1 MALPTLLPAST
12 LSAVVLPVTGNPA
25 QVTQYL
31 PFAIYSGSTAF
42 LTGASDQVAYVY
54 KKLGG
59 DVLDIELTVG
69 NVYAAYEEA
78 VLEYS
83 YLINLHQSQNALP
96 TLLGKT
102 TGTFDQNG
110 ELTNNIG
117 GRAELA
123 YPKYNID
130 IVKRMGDAYALEAGI
145 GMNSRIYSAS
155 IPIIDEVQDYDLQSI
170 IQSAS
175 VNNYDPATGG
185 PVPFS
190 GSVAGKKVTIRR
202 FYYKTPASMW
212 RFFGYY
218 GGLNVIGNLS
228 SYGQYADDSTF
239 EVIPS
244 WHNKLQAMAYET
256 SIYTRNSHYSFE
268 IINNKL
274 RIFPV
279 PNSFT
284 PRYFW
289 IDFSVD
295 EDGWVEDGNA
305 TGTAG
310 TGTQANTGINGVN
323 NMNTLPFANIPYENI
338 NSIGKQWIRRFCL
351 ALCKEILGQIRSKF
365 ATLPIPGESVTLN
378 GSALIAEGKEQQD
391 KLREELKTMLEKMT
405 YPKLTEQVAAEAENI
420 QKVDSK
426 VPFNI
431 FVG

>member
-1 MALPTLLPAST
+1 MAVPNLLPTST
-12 LSAVVLPVTGNPA
+12 LSAVVLPVTGSPTE
-25 QVTQYL
+25 VTQYL
-31 PFAIYSGSTAF
+31 PFAIYSGSAAF
-42 LTGASDQVAYVY
+42 LSGAADQVAYVY
-54 KKLGG
+54 KKIGG
-59 DVLDIELTVG
+59 DVLDIELTPG

-83 YLINLHQSQNALP
+83 YIVNLHQAQNVLP

-110 ELTNNIG
+110 ELSGTVG
-117 GRAELA
+117 GRVELS
-123 YPKYNID
+123 YPKYNLD
-130 IVKRMGDAYALEAGI
+130 YLRHFGDAFATEAGI
-145 GMNSRIYSAS
+145 GMNSPIYSAS
-155 IPIIDEVQDYDLQSI
+155 IPIQDEVQDYDIQTI

-175 VNNYDPATGG
+175 ANNYDPATGG

-190 GSVAGKKVTIRR
+190 GTLAGKKVTVRR

-228 SYGQYADDSTF
+228 TYGQYADDSTF
-239 EVIPS
+239 EVIPA
-244 WHNKLQAMAYET
+244 WQNKLQAMAYET
-256 SIYTRNSHYSFE
+256 SIYTRNSHYSYE
-268 IINNKL
+268 VINNKL

-289 IDFSVD
+289 IDFSVQ
-295 EDGWVEDGNA
+295 EDGWKQSNND
-305 TGTAG
+305 AG
-310 TGTQANTGINGVN
+310 VNHAAGIN

-365 ATLPIPGESVTLN
+365 STIPIPGESVTLN
-378 GSALIAEGKEQQD
+378 GTALISEAKEMQ
-391 KLREELKTMLEKMT
+391 KELREELKTTLEKLT
-405 YPKLTEQVAAEAENI
+405 YSKLTEQTANDSENL
-420 QKVDSK
+420 QKTTAK
-426 VPFNI
+426 IPQNI

>member
-1 MALPTLLPAST
+1 MALPNLLPQST
-12 LSAVVLPVTGNPA
+12 LSAVVLPVTGNA
-25 QVTQYL
+25 SDVTQYL
-31 PFAIYSGSTAF
+31 PFAIYSGSAAF
-42 LTGASDQVAYVY
+42 LSGAADQVAYVY
-54 KKLGG
+54 KKIGG
-59 DVLDIELTVG
+59 DVLDIELTPG

-83 YLINLHQSQNALP
+83 YLVNLHQAQNALP

-110 ELTNNIG
+110 ELTNDIG
-117 GRAELA
+117 GKAQLA
-123 YPKYNID
+123 YPKFNLD
-130 IVKRMGDAYALEAGI
+130 ITRKYGDAFALEAGI
-145 GMNSRIYSAS
+145 GFNSPIYSAS
-155 IPIIDEVQDYDLQSI
+155 IPIIEEVQDYDVQAI

-175 VNNYDPATGG
+175 LNNYDPATKG

-190 GSVAGKKVTIRR
+190 GSVAGKKITIRR

-228 SYGQYADDSTF
+228 TYGQYADDSSF
-239 EVIPS
+239 EVVPA

-256 SIYTRNSHYSFE
+256 SIYTRNSHYSYE
-268 IINNKL
+268 IINNKI

-284 PRYFW
+284 PEYFW
-289 IDFSVD
+289 VDFSVQ
-295 EDGWVEDGNA
+295 EDGWKENTIVSGS
-305 TGTAG
+305 TGV
-310 TGTQANTGINGVN
+310 NGIN

-365 ATLPIPGESVTLN
+365 GTIPIPGETVTLN
-378 GSALIAEGKEQQD
+378 GPALISEAKEQQ
-391 KLREELKTMLEKMT
+391 KELREELKTVLDKMT
-405 YPKLTEQVAAEAENI
+405 YPKLVEQVANESENI
-420 QKVDSK
+420 QKVASK

>member
-1 MALPTLLPAST
+1 MAVPNLLPQST
-12 LSAVVLPVTGNPA
+12 LSAVVLPVTGSPSE
-25 QVTQYL
+25 VTSYL
-31 PFAIYSGSTAF
+31 PFAIYSGSAAF
-42 LTGASDQVAYVY
+42 LTGASDQVSYVY

-59 DVLDIELTVG
+59 DVLDIELTPG

-83 YLINLHQSQNALP
+83 YLINLHQSQNTLQ

-110 ELTNNIG
+110 ELTGDIG
-117 GRAELA
+117 GRVELA
-123 YPKYNID
+123 YPKYNVD
-130 IVKRMGDAYALEAGI
+130 YLRHFGDAFAQEAGI
-145 GMNSRIYSAS
+145 GMNSPIYSAS
-155 IPIIDEVQDYDLQSI
+155 IPIVQEQQDYDIQAI

-175 VNNYDPATGG
+175 LNNYDPASGG

-190 GSVAGKKVTIRR
+190 GTLAGKKITVRR

-228 SYGQYADDSTF
+228 TYGQYADDSTF
-239 EVIPS
+239 EVVPA

-256 SIYTRNSHYSFE
+256 SIYTRNSHYSYE

-284 PRYFW
+284 PQHFW
-289 IDFSVD
+289 IDFSVE
-295 EDGWVEDGNA
+295 EDGWKTSNNDAGSSTTDG
-305 TGTAG
+305 
-310 TGTQANTGINGVN
+310 IN

-365 ATLPIPGESVTLN
+365 NTIPIPGETVTLN
-378 GSALIAEGKEQQD
+378 GTALISEAKEQQ
-391 KLREELKTMLEKMT
+391 KELREELKVMLEKMT
-405 YPKLTEQVAAEAENI
+405 YSKLIEQTATDSENLQKAAT
-420 QKVDSK
+420 K

>member
-1 MALPTLLPAST
+1 MAVPNLLPVST
-12 LSAVVLPVTGNPA
+12 LSAVVLPVTGSPTE
-25 QVTQYL
+25 VTQYL
-31 PFAIYSGSTAF
+31 PFAIYSGSDAF

-54 KKLGG
+54 KKIGG

-83 YLINLHQSQNALP
+83 YIVNLHQAQNSLP
-96 TLLGKT
+96 TMLGKT

-110 ELTNNIG
+110 ELVEDLG
-117 GRAELA
+117 GRVELA
-123 YPKYNID
+123 YPKYNLD
-130 IVKRMGDAYALEAGI
+130 ILRKQGDAYALEAGVGI
-145 GMNSRIYSAS
+145 NSNIYSAS
-155 IPIIDEVQDYDLQSI
+155 IPITDEVQDYDLFSI

-175 VNNYDPATGG
+175 ANNYDPATGG
-185 PVPFS
+185 TVPFS
-190 GSVAGKKVTIRR
+190 GAVGDKKIVVRR

-228 SYGQYADDSTF
+228 TYGQYADDSTF
-239 EVIPS
+239 EVIPA
-244 WHNKLQAMAYET
+244 WQNKLQAMAYET

-268 IINNKL
+268 MINGKL

-284 PRYFW
+284 PRHFW
-289 IDFSVD
+289 VDFSFQ
-295 EDGWVEDGNA
+295 EDGWRENIYPSGSAQNSKEGV
-305 TGTAG
+305 T
-310 TGTQANTGINGVN
+310 GVN

-365 ATLPIPGESVTLN
+365 STIPIPGETVTLN
-378 GSALIAEGKEQQD
+378 GSALISEGKEQQD

-405 YPKLTEQVAAEAENI
+405 YAKITEQVATEAENM
-420 QKVDSK
+420 QKIATK
-426 VPFNI
+426 VPQNI

>member
-1 MALPTLLPAST
+1 MAVPNLLPQST
-12 LSAVVLPVTGNPA
+12 LSAVVLPVTGSPSD
-25 QVTQYL
+25 VTSYL
-31 PFAIYSGSTAF
+31 PFAIYSGSAAF
-42 LTGASDQVAYVY
+42 LSGASDQVAYVY

-59 DVLDIELTVG
+59 DVLDIELTPG

-83 YLINLHQSQNALP
+83 YLVNLHQAQNALP
-96 TLLGKT
+96 TMLGKT
-102 TGTFDQNG
+102 TGSFDQNG
-110 ELTNNIG
+110 ELTEDLG
-117 GRAELA
+117 GRVELA
-123 YPKYNID
+123 YPKYNLD
-130 IVKRMGDAYALEAGI
+130 ILRKYGDAFALEGGI
-145 GMNSRIYSAS
+145 GINSNIYSAS
-155 IPIIDEVQDYDLQSI
+155 IPIVQEQQDYDLFQI

-175 VNNYDPATGG
+175 ANNYDPATGG

-190 GSVAGKKVTIRR
+190 GAVENKKIVVRR

-228 SYGQYADDSTF
+228 TYGQYADDSTF
-239 EVIPS
+239 EVVPA

-268 IINNKL
+268 MINGKV

-284 PRYFW
+284 PSYFW
-289 IDFSVD
+289 VDFSFQ
-295 EDGWVEDGNA
+295 EDGWRQNVYPSGSAQNSDE
-305 TGTAG
+305 
-310 TGTQANTGINGVN
+310 GISGVN
-323 NMNTLPFANIPYENI
+323 NMNTLPFANIPYESI
-338 NSIGKQWIRRFCL
+338 NSMGKQWIRRFCL

-365 ATLPIPGESVTLN
+365 ANIPIPGETVTLN
-378 GSALIAEGKEQQD
+378 GSALITEAKDQQKE
-391 KLREELKTMLEKMT
+391 LREELKTTLEKMT
-405 YPKLTEQVAAEAENI
+405 YAKISEQVAGESENI
-420 QKVDSK
+420 QKIANK

>member
-1 MALPTLLPAST
+1 MAVPNLLPQST
-12 LSAVVLPVTGNPA
+12 LSAIVLPVTGSPSE
-25 QVTQYL
+25 VTQYL
-31 PFAIYSGSTAF
+31 PFAVYSGSVSF
-42 LTGASDQVAYVY
+42 LSGASDQIAYVY

-59 DVLDIELTVG
+59 DILDIELTPG
-69 NVYAAYEEA
+69 NVYAAYEES

-83 YLINLHQSQNALP
+83 YLVNIHQAQNVLP

-102 TGTFDQNG
+102 TGTFDHIG
-110 ELTNNIG
+110 ELTTDIG
-117 GRAELA
+117 GKVELA
-123 YPKYNID
+123 YPKYNLD
-130 IVKRMGDAYALEAGI
+130 YLRHFGDAFAQEAGI
-145 GMNSRIYSAS
+145 GMNSSIYSAS
-155 IPIIDEVQDYDLQSI
+155 IPIIDEVQDYDIQEI

-175 VNNYDPATGG
+175 LNNYDPASGG

-190 GSVAGKKVTIRR
+190 GSLAGKKITIRR

-228 SYGQYADDSTF
+228 TYGQYADDSTF
-239 EVIPS
+239 EVIPA

-256 SIYTRNSHYSFE
+256 SIYTRNSHYSYE
-268 IINNKL
+268 IINNKI

-284 PRYFW
+284 PEYFW
-289 IDFSVD
+289 VDFSVE
-295 EDGWVEDGNA
+295 EDGWKKSNNDADTNS
-305 TGTAG
+305 
-310 TGTQANTGINGVN
+310 ANSIN

-351 ALCKEILGQIRSKF
+351 ALCKEILGQVRSKF
-365 ATLPIPGESVTLN
+365 ASIPIPGETVTLN
-378 GSALIAEGKEQQD
+378 GTALIAEGKEQQ
-391 KLREELKTMLEKMT
+391 KELREELKAMLEKMT
-405 YPKLTEQVAAEAENI
+405 YSKLTEQTANDAENL
-420 QKVDSK
+420 QKIASK

>member
-1 MALPTLLPAST
+1 MAVPNLLPTST
-12 LSAVVLPVTGNPA
+12 LSAVVLPVTGSPTE
-25 QVTQYL
+25 VTQYL
-31 PFAIYSGSTAF
+31 PFAIYSGSEAF

-54 KKLGG
+54 KKIGG
-59 DVLDIELTVG
+59 DVLDIELTPG

-83 YLINLHQSQNALP
+83 YIVNLHQAQNVLP

-110 ELTNNIG
+110 ELTVDLSG
-117 GRAELA
+117 SVELA
-123 YPKYNID
+123 YPKYNLD
-130 IVKRMGDAYALEAGI
+130 YLRHFGDAFATEAGI
-145 GMNSRIYSAS
+145 GMNSPIYSAS
-155 IPIIDEVQDYDLQSI
+155 IPIQDEVQDYDIQTI

-175 VNNYDPATGG
+175 LNNYDPATGG
-185 PVPFS
+185 AVPFS
-190 GSVAGKKVTIRR
+190 GTLAGKKITVRR

-228 SYGQYADDSTF
+228 TYGQYADDSTF
-239 EVIPS
+239 EVIPA
-244 WHNKLQAMAYET
+244 WQNKLQAMAYET
-256 SIYTRNSHYSFE
+256 SIYTRNSHYSYE
-268 IINNKL
+268 VINNKL

-289 IDFSVD
+289 IDFSVE
-295 EDGWVEDGNA
+295 EDGWKQSNND
-305 TGTAG
+305 AG
-310 TGTQANTGINGVN
+310 TNQAGGIN

-365 ATLPIPGESVTLN
+365 STIPIPGESVTLN
-378 GSALIAEGKEQQD
+378 GSALISEAKEMQ
-391 KLREELKTMLEKMT
+391 KELREELKTTLEKLT
-405 YPKLTEQVAAEAENI
+405 YSKLAEQTANDSENI
-420 QKVDSK
+420 QKTTAK
-426 VPFNI
+426 IPQNI

>member
-12 LSAVVLPVTGNPA
+12 LSSVVLPVTGSPSEVA
-25 QVTQYL
+25 QYL
-31 PFAIYSGSTAF
+31 PFAVYSGSASF
-42 LTGASDQVAYVY
+42 LSGASDQVAYVY

-102 TGTFDQNG
+102 TGTFDHTG
-110 ELTNNIG
+110 ELTNDIG
-117 GRAELA
+117 GRAELS
-123 YPKYNID
+123 YPKYNLD
-130 IVKRMGDAYALEAGI
+130 YLRHFGDAFATEAGI
-145 GMNSRIYSAS
+145 GMNSSIYSAS
-155 IPIIDEVQDYDLQSI
+155 IPIIDEVQDYDIQAI

-175 VNNYDPATGG
+175 ANNIDPASGG
-185 PVPFS
+185 PVAFS
-190 GSVAGKKVTIRR
+190 GSLAGKKITVRR

-289 IDFSVD
+289 VDFSVD
-295 EDGWVEDGNA
+295 EDGW
-305 TGTAG
+305 
-310 TGTQANTGINGVN
+310 
-323 NMNTLPFANIPYENI
+323 
-338 NSIGKQWIRRFCL
+338 
-351 ALCKEILGQIRSKF
+351 KEPTDSSG
-365 ATLPIPGESVTLN
+365 
-378 GSALIAEGKEQQD
+378 
-391 KLREELKTMLEKMT
+391 
-405 YPKLTEQVAAEAENI
+405 EQVRNKIESL
-420 QKVDSK
+420 V
-426 VPFNI
+426 
-431 FVG
+431 

>member
-1 MALPTLLPAST
+1 MAVPILTPAST
-12 LSAVVLPVTGNPA
+12 LSAIVLPSAGNLA
-25 QVTQYL
+25 DVASAL
-31 PFAIYSGSTAF
+31 PFGIYSNSPAF
-42 LTGASDQVAYVY
+42 ISGATDQVAYVY

-59 DVLDIELTVG
+59 DILDIELTTG

-96 TLLGKT
+96 ALLGKT
-102 TGTFDQNG
+102 TGTFDQDG

-117 GRAELA
+117 GKAELA
-123 YPKYNID
+123 YPKFNLD
-130 IVKRMGDAYALEAGI
+130 ITRRYGDAFALEAGI
-145 GMNSRIYSAS
+145 GMNSQIYSAS
-155 IPIIDEVQDYDLQSI
+155 IPIREEVQDYDIQAI

-175 VNNYDPATGG
+175 LNNYDPATKG
-185 PVPFS
+185 PVAFS
-190 GSVAGKKVTIRR
+190 GSIAGKKITVRR

-228 SYGQYADDSTF
+228 TYGQYADDSSF
-239 EVIPS
+239 EVVPA

-256 SIYTRNSHYSFE
+256 SIYTRNSHYSYE

-284 PRYFW
+284 PEYFW
-289 IDFSVD
+289 IDFSVQ
-295 EDGWVEDGNA
+295 EDGWKENIVLSGSTNIGGT
-305 TGTAG
+305 TGV
-310 TGTQANTGINGVN
+310 NGIN

-351 ALCKEILGQIRSKF
+351 ALCKEILGQVRSKF
-365 ATLPIPGESVTLN
+365 STIPIPGESVTLN
-378 GSALIAEGKEQQD
+378 GPALISEAKEQQE
-391 KLREELKTMLEKMT
+391 KLREELKTILEKMT
-405 YPKLTEQVAAEAENI
+405 YPKLTEQVANESENI
-420 QKVDSK
+420 QKVASK